1 MGGRF
6 RHSKFFAALMA
17 ASNLRSE
24 FMMEKR
30 ARNARVPIVGDS
42 LLLILHTLDFN
53 IYAVTN
59 LAPVTGTHSQI

>member
-30 ARNARVPIVGDS
+30 ARNARVPIVRDS
-42 LLLILHTLDFN
+42 LILHSLDFN

>member
-42 LLLILHTLDFN
+42 LILHTLDFN